1 MRCIVASHDA
11 REAVALVTFQIKED
25 YYPGLSR
32 IDVPTVVL
40 SGERDKTCPRWH
52 AERLGAEIPSAD
64 NVWLPDIGH
73 MVVYEAPDAIVQ
85 EIMGLF
91 DCARFADRR
100 EQLS

>member
-1 MRCIVASHDA
+1 MVN
-11 REAVALVTFQIKED
+11 FQVKED
-25 YYPGLSR
+25 YYPGLCR

-52 AERLGAEIPSAD
+52 SERLGAEIPSAT

-73 MVVYEAPDAIVQ
+73 MVVYEAPDTIVQ

-91 DCARFADRR
+91 NLT
-100 EQLS
+100 LSDAHSNDY